1 MSYISILYLVSIPN
15 NHKHNTRSTQ
25 RLSSYI
31 LQDSDECNYKQMRTK
46 LNGFQKLAYD
56 HEYFINYAKELG
68 ESNDIIPMHSNQ
80 ARSAEKITENYNPE
94 KLVSE
99 PSLQHSV
106 QGHKETE
113 LKTRNYFMK

>member
-46 LNGFQKLAYD
+46 LNGFQKLA
-56 HEYFINYAKELG
+56 
-68 ESNDIIPMHSNQ
+68 
-80 ARSAEKITENYNPE
+80 
-94 KLVSE
+94 
-99 PSLQHSV
+99 
-106 QGHKETE
+106 
-113 LKTRNYFMK
+113 